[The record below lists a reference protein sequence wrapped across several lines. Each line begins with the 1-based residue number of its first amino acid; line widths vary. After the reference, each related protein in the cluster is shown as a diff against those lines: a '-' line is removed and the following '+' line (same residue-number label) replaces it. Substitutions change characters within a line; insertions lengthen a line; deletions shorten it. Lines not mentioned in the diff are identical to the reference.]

1 MAESHL
7 LEKIKLKYHDI
18 PVQAKLAMWILI
30 CTVIQKGIS
39 LITVPVFTRL
49 MDTTEYGKVSI
60 YFLGLI
66 LHRLLHLLS

>member
-30 CTVIQKGIS
+30 CTVIQRTF
-39 LITVPVFTRL
+39 ITVPVFTRL

-60 YFLGLI
+60 YFSWVNIVLI
-66 LHRLLHLLS
+66 ITL

>member
-39 LITVPVFTRL
+39 CHLIKII
-49 MDTTEYGKVSI
+49 DS
-60 YFLGLI
+60 
-66 LHRLLHLLS
+66 